1 MNIMNIIKK
10 IIRKLVN
17 SFGIDIVKLEKP
29 SGLDNPYC
37 QYSKVKGNIIDVEML
52 GKMSLKGLSSLK
64 RIRLIVLNSR

>member
-1 MNIMNIIKK
+1 MNIIKK

-37 QYSKVKGNIIDVEML
+37 QYSKVRVIL
-52 GKMSLKGLSSLK
+52 LMSKGLEK
-64 RIRLIVLNSR
+64 CH